1 MNQGPIC
8 VKVYPEGIQPIKG
21 NNCGL
26 IPEISDPHLAFKFK
40 TLSFNLFLHLS
51 RSHSVSM
58 RSVTYT
64 VEI

>member
-1 MNQGPIC
+1 MRKYILKVFNQSGEMIVDC
-8 VKVYPEGIQPIKG
+8 F
-21 NNCGL
+21 L
-26 IPEISDPHLAFKFK
+26 SDPHLAFKFK
-40 TLSFNLFLHLS
+40 ILSFNLFLHLS